1 MNLTNEI
8 KEGVEFK
15 QYNLVSCRKKMFAQ
29 EIVDEIAK
37 LGDFLSE
44 RGVSRE
50 GPLISAT
57 HGLEMVDGQQKID
70 FEFMVPVNRQINL
83 PNQYSF
89 KSTFHLVNAIHRR
102 YIGEPA
108 GLKMV
113 YEDILNYLQTKK
125 LVQITPFYNVE
136 YNKVTL
142 EHKSIDVYIGINPSI
157 L

>member
-57 HGLEMVDGQQKID
+57 HGHAILQVIGTAVYGISASEM
-70 FEFMVPVNRQINL
+70 
-83 PNQYSF
+83 S
-89 KSTFHLVNAIHRR
+89 
-102 YIGEPA
+102 
-108 GLKMV
+108 
-113 YEDILNYLQTKK
+113 
-125 LVQITPFYNVE
+125 
-136 YNKVTL
+136 
-142 EHKSIDVYIGINPSI
+142 GII
-157 L
+157 KY